1 VKFGPVPASE
11 AAGAYLAHSIRLDRR
26 TFKKGRLLSPD
37 DIKILVAEG
46 VDAVT
51 VARLED
57 SDVHEDKAAARLAAA
72 LAGSGLKISAAFT
85 GRVNLIADCAGVL
98 TVDTDCINRI
108 NAVHESVTVATLA
121 AYASV
126 SPRQMA
132 ATIKIIPFAAPE
144 WAVAEAEAIAKANAH
159 ALTAHPYRPI
169 RAALI
174 QSTLPT
180 VKPSVLDKTVDV
192 TAARLTALGG
202 VLADERR
209 APHDATAIA
218 DAIKAADTVNAD
230 ILLIAGASAIVD
242 RADAL
247 PAGIAQAGGTVLHF
261 GMPVDPGNLI
271 MLAERNGK
279 PVIGLPGCARS
290 PKLNGFDW
298 ALQRFAADVPVT
310 PQDIQAMG
318 VGGLLAEIGA
328 RPLPRAEA
336 TRTPADT
343 QHAPKVA
350 AMVLAAGQ
358 SRRMGQANK
367 LLEVV
372 HGRAM
377 VVTAVE
383 AALAAGVSCVTVVT
397 GHEADSVQAALA
409 GKPVRFVHNSD
420 YADGLSAS
428 LKTAAANAPDDADA
442 MIVLLGDMPD
452 VTSAHVDRLIA
463 AFNPLE
469 GRAICVP
476 TVGGK
481 RGNPVLWAK
490 RFLAEMLALRGDV
503 GAKHL
508 IGQNEDVVAEV
519 EMGDVG
525 VLNDVDTPEALAAIR
540 TRSNSGSE

>member
-1 VKFGPVPASE
+1 MKFGPVPTGE
-11 AAGAYLAHSIRLDRR
+11 AVGAYLAHSIRMDRR
-26 TFKKGRLLSPD
+26 TFKKGRLLSAE
-37 DIKILVAEG
+37 DITVLQAADVA
-46 VDAVT
+46 DVT
-51 VARLED
+51 VARLGPD
-57 SDVHEDKAAARLAAA
+57 DVHEDIAAARLAAA
-72 LAGSGLKISAAFT
+72 LIGPGMRASAAFT
-85 GRVNLIADCAGVL
+85 GRVNLIAELAGVL
-98 TVDTDCINRI
+98 TVDADCINQI

-121 AYASV
+121 PFAILN
-126 SPRQMA
+126 PRQMA

-144 WAVAEAEAIAKANAH
+144 WAVAEAETIAKASGNALGAH
-159 ALTAHPYRPI
+159 AYRPI

-174 QSTLPT
+174 QSTLPS

-192 TAARLTALGG
+192 TTARLQALGG
-202 VLADERR
+202 ALVNESR
-209 APHDATAIA
+209 APHDAQSIA
-218 DAIKAADTVNAD
+218 DAIQNAD
-230 ILLIAGASAIVD
+230 AFDADVLLIAGASAIVD

-247 PAGIAQAGGTVLHF
+247 PAGIVAAGGTVLHF

-298 ALQRFAADVPVT
+298 ALQRFAAGIPIT
-310 PQDIQAMG
+310 PKDIQAMG

-358 SRRMGQANK
+358 SRRMGSANK
-367 LLEVV
+367 LLEPVD
-372 HGRAM
+372 GRAM
-377 VVTAVE
+377 VMAAVD
-383 AALAAGVSCVTVVT
+383 AALAADVASVTVVT
-397 GHEADSVQAALA
+397 GHEAAAVQAALTE
-409 GKPVRFVHNSD
+409 KPVRFVHNPD

-452 VTSAHVDRLIA
+452 VSSAHVDRLIA

-476 TVGGK
+476 TANGK

-519 EMGDVG
+519 DMGDIG
-525 VLNDVDTPEALAAIR
+525 ILNDVDTPEALAAIR
-540 TRSNSGSE
+540 TRNN

>member
-1 VKFGPVPASE
+1 MKFGPVPAGE
-11 AAGAYLAHSIRLDRR
+11 ATGAYLAHSIRMDRR
-26 TFKKGRLLSPD
+26 TFKKGRLLSGE
-37 DIKILVAEG
+37 DIAVLQAAGIEQ
-46 VDAVT
+46 VT
-51 VARLED
+51 VARLDPED
-57 SDVHEDKAAARLAAA
+57 IHEDLAAARLAAA
-72 LAGSGLKISAAFT
+72 LSGPGLKNSAAFT
-85 GRVNLIADCAGVL
+85 GRVNLIAECAGML
-98 TVDTDCINRI
+98 TVDADCINRI

-121 AYASV
+121 SFAPLN
-126 SPRQMA
+126 PRQMA

-144 WAVAEAEAIAKANAH
+144 WAVAAAESIARTSAC
-159 ALTAHPYRPI
+159 ALTAHAYRPI

-174 QSTLPT
+174 QSTLPS
-180 VKPSVLDKTVDV
+180 VKPSVLKKTVEV
-192 TAARLTALGG
+192 TTARLQALGG
-202 VLADERR
+202 ELADECQT
-209 APHDATAIA
+209 PHDAQAIA
-218 DAIKAADTVNAD
+218 DAIRNADAVDAD

-247 PAGIAQAGGTVLHF
+247 PAGIEQAGGKILHF

-298 ALQRFAADVPVT
+298 VLQRFAAEIPVT
-310 PQDIQAMG
+310 PKCIQAMG

-358 SRRMGQANK
+358 SRRMGKANK
-367 LLEVV
+367 LLEAID
-372 HGRAM
+372 GRTM
-377 VVTAVE
+377 VVAAVE
-383 AALAAGVSCVTVVT
+383 AALAADVASVTVVT
-397 GHEADSVQAALA
+397 GHDAEAVKAALRD
-409 GKPVRFVHNSD
+409 KPVRFVHNPD
-420 YADGLSAS
+420 YADGLSGS
-428 LKTAAANAPDDADA
+428 LKTAAANAPENADA

-452 VTSAHVDRLIA
+452 VSSSHVDRLIA

-469 GRAICVP
+469 GRSICVP
-476 TVGGK
+476 TANGK

-490 RFLAEMLALRGDV
+490 RFLPEMLALRGDV

-525 VLNDVDTPEALAAIR
+525 ILNDVDTPEALAAIR
-540 TRSNSGSE
+540 SRS

>member
-1 VKFGPVPASE
+1 MKFGPVPAGK
-11 AAGAYLAHSIRLDRR
+11 AAGAYLAHSIRLDHR
-26 TFKKGRLLSPD
+26 TFKKGRLLT
-37 DIKILVAEG
+37 AEDAAAIEAGG
-46 VDAVT
+46 VREIT

-57 SDVHEDKAAARLAAA
+57 NDVHEDKAAARLAEA
-72 LAGSGLKISAAFT
+72 LMGGGLKVSAAFT
-85 GRVNLIADCAGVL
+85 GRVNLIADCEGVL
-98 TVDTDCINRI
+98 TVDAGCINRI
-108 NAVHESVTVATLA
+108 NAVHESVTVATLEPFA
-121 AYASV
+121 AV
-126 SPRQMA
+126 TPRQMA
-132 ATIKIIPFAAPE
+132 ATVKIIPFAAPE
-144 WAVAEAEAIAKANAH
+144 WAVAEAEAIAREGAPPLAAH
-159 ALTAHPYRPI
+159 AYRPI

-192 TAARLTALGG
+192 TAARLQALGG
-202 VLADERR
+202 SLVDERR
-209 APHDATAIA
+209 TPHDAAAIA
-218 DAIKAADTVNAD
+218 EAIKAADAVGAD

-247 PAGIAQAGGTVLHF
+247 PAGIEQAGGRVLHF

-298 ALQRFAADVPVT
+298 ALQRFAADVPAT
-310 PQDIQAMG
+310 PQDIQSMG

-336 TRTPADT
+336 TRAEADT

-367 LLEVV
+367 LLEAVD
-372 HGRAM
+372 GRAM
-377 VVTAVE
+377 VVAAVD
-383 AALAAGVSCVTVVT
+383 AALGADVSSVTVVT
-397 GHEADSVQAALA
+397 GHEASAVQKALQ
-409 GKPVRFVHNSD
+409 GKPVRFVHNPD
-420 YADGLSAS
+420 FADGLSAS
-428 LKTAAANAPDDADA
+428 LKTAAAHAPEGADA

-476 TVGGK
+476 TANGK

-508 IGQNEDVVAEV
+508 IGENEDVVAEV
-519 EMGDVG
+519 EMGGVG
-525 VLNDVDTPEALAAIR
+525 ILNDVDTPEALAAIR
-540 TRSNSGSE
+540 KRGNSGSD